1 MEAKQCFLNSVSANP
16 YHPEALRSLGEAHYI
31 LGEPRLAEKI
41 LKDAVKID
49 PNSPNLWWVFL
60 IPELIFSFANFFLK
74 NRFTLGQVMESLG
87 DFTASADCMATAL
100 QLEPTCPLLPFTSIA
115 IAFE

>member
-1 MEAKQCFLNSVSANP
+1 MSSNYVYGKRDFWSYSKSFLNLFNILQRGLVHVYQSQWMEAKQCFLNSVSANP

-49 PNSPNLWWVFL
+49 PNSPNLW
-60 IPELIFSFANFFLK
+60 
-74 NRFTLGQVMESLG
+74 
-87 DFTASADCMATAL
+87 
-100 QLEPTCPLLPFTSIA
+100 
-115 IAFE
+115 